1 MIAIPYVTALTT
13 YFSYGL
19 LFVFGQIRD
28 LFRKILDWF
37 RSNNLQVSCFFYLYF
52 VMAFLVSASAC
63 VVNSSHLIVAFS
75 MLKQGYAPICLGFE
89 DFYKRRLYLRIQVL
103 IVVVT
108 V

>member
-1 MIAIPYVTALTT
+1 
-13 YFSYGL
+13 
-19 LFVFGQIRD
+19 
-28 LFRKILDWF
+28 
-37 RSNNLQVSCFFYLYF
+37 
-52 VMAFLVSASAC
+52 MAFLVSASAC